1 MKHGNISFEKI
12 DDQLNIYKQRSIEEL
27 KKVEPKW
34 ACGKYVNKLY
44 DGELHP
50 KRNEYT
56 IFLVKTSEIIS
67 NAEFA
72 EVDINA
78 LFTGNSKNDFR
89 ITRLLYRWENNFFV
103 DPPTLGLCS
112 YENKKLSFSD
122 GRHRTKL
129 SYLLGYQKIPIAI
142 ANDKIQEFRSYIQL
156 MSV

>member
-12 DDQLNIYKQRSIEEL
+12 DDQSNIYKQRSIEEL

-103 DPPTLGLCS
+103 DPPTLVLGS
-112 YENKKLSFSD
+112 DKKKLIFAD
-122 GRHRTKL
+122 GRHRAKL
-129 SYLLGYQKIPIAI
+129 SHFLSFERIPIAI
-142 ANDKIQEFRSYIQL
+142 AKYEVQHISRFIELVSI
-156 MSV
+156 